1 MEERDSMDALDAVG
15 DSQLSYSA
23 DIDSESNSSSTR
35 CSSSSSSKTV
45 SLHMYSLNCSC
56 IRTFQKEKNNYKNN
70 RGLFGELENR
80 IMGEKAIEEPTL
92 EN

>member
-1 MEERDSMDALDAVG
+1 MEEHDSMDALDAVG

-23 DIDSESNSSSTR
+23 DIESESNSSSTC
-35 CSSSSSSKTV
+35 CSSSSSTTAV
-45 SLHMYSLNCSC
+45 NLHTLIVLASECF
-56 IRTFQKEKNNYKNN
+56 RKKNYKNN

-80 IMGEKAIEEPTL
+80 IMGGRAIEEPTL